1 MRSSFFTQ
9 ALELASV
16 DTAAFTKCVVDFKEY
31 LVIAD
36 YRAKTQAQYITELC
50 KFTIWYTRI
59 PTELTQESIRGYLY
73 HYIETYHPA
82 SKSYKVIV
90 CALQKYMESINLAFS
105 SRAIPRVK
113 SNSSLPLYFGSS
125 AIIRLLSA
133 LNNDREKR
141 MISLMIIQWVWN
153 APRLAF
159 YLNLIP
165 VGICVALIANA
176 VKLDIDISAFTGIG
190 FYITFIA
197 GIISVLAA
205 WTTIGLHYYCSY
217 KRYMKIL
224 TYCILISIGISFVS
238 AILILSDK
246 LFESKAGMILSTILM
261 FLSGI
266 LGAISFLHFPFV
278 VYAWIIVL
286 FTKDSQ
292 KKVLSTVNEA
302 VEMVEP
308 EQERTVEPNRFCPQC
323 QKTMEPDWNT
333 CPYCGHN
340 PEDAEK
346 KRQEEDDLRFAPPQ
360 CQNNR

>member
-1 MRSSFFTQ
+1 
-9 ALELASV
+9 
-16 DTAAFTKCVVDFKEY
+16 
-31 LVIAD
+31 
-36 YRAKTQAQYITELC
+36 
-50 KFTIWYTRI
+50 
-59 PTELTQESIRGYLY
+59 
-73 HYIETYHPA
+73 
-82 SKSYKVIV
+82 
-90 CALQKYMESINLAFS
+90 MESKTTKTSILQGICATLIFTSYLLPWIQVSIIEETSSLVEVILRITQRVHDVSDFS
-105 SRAIPRVK
+105 SQMFRADFSGAEVLFK
-113 SNSSLPLYFGSS
+113 SLFLVPIFAFAN
-125 AIIRLLSA
+125 
-133 LNNDREKR
+133 
-141 MISLMIIQWVWN
+141 MIIQWVWN

-238 AILILSDK
+238 AILISLSYK
-246 LFESKAGMILSTILM
+246 LYEFKAGMILSMILM

-286 FTKDSQ
+286 FTKDFQ

-308 EQERTVEPNRFCPQC
+308 EQEKTVEPNRFCPQC

-346 KRQEEDDLRFAPPQ
+346 KKQEEDDLRFAPPQ